1 MHRSRETDC
10 LLRLQRA
17 RGHRPLPTVGIAG
30 MLLFVVFLK
39 EKILVMS
46 FQTTGMWL
54 LMIVFFVF
62 PSFFILS
69 HTPKY
74 RNETADAYMRLY
86 SEDNKRVTE
95 AVYGR
100 KYKLRVGVN
109 NLDSKFYLFFLVFV
123 LFLQK
128 SSLFWLGFVWVQ
140 NVSARLQNG
149 KDSKQAK
156 EHVKMFSF
164 VIVTSASLW
173 EGRGGIFSSS
183 NSKLFFTSSSFFHGP
198 SIWSVSRC

>member
-123 LFLQK
+123 LFLQN
-128 SSLFWLGFVWVQ
+128 SSLFWLGFV
-140 NVSARLQNG
+140 
-149 KDSKQAK
+149 
-156 EHVKMFSF
+156 
-164 VIVTSASLW
+164 
-173 EGRGGIFSSS
+173 
-183 NSKLFFTSSSFFHGP
+183 
-198 SIWSVSRC
+198 